1 MTLVETIKEQLK
13 KAMKERN
20 QPALDVYRSTLSACT
35 NELVSFGKTPHDTL
49 TDEETLKVIMR
60 IVKGR
65 KDSIAQY
72 EQAGRNDLV
81 EEEKAQLAYLLAFLP
96 EQMADEKILEIA
108 KEKQSTLGITDK
120 SKIGILVG
128 AVMKDVAGKADG
140 QTVKKVVEGLF
151 E

>member
-1 MTLVETIKEQLK
+1 MTLIETIKENLK
-13 KAMKERN
+13 TAMKEKN

-35 NELVSFGKTPHDTL
+35 NELVSLGRTPHDTL
-49 TDEETLKVIMR
+49 SEEETLKVITR

-65 KDSIAQY
+65 KDSISQY
-72 EQAGRNDLV
+72 ERAGRTDLV
-81 EEEKAQLAYLLAFLP
+81 QEEEAQLAYLLAFLP

-108 KEKQSTLGITDK
+108 KEKQATLGITDK

-128 AVMKDVAGKADG
+128 AVMKEVAGKADG